1 MMSNTDSNIQK
12 VTPKS
17 SKRGRKKIVY
27 SKEDLERQ
35 PMLVLTCG
43 ETGVG
48 KTYRNLLEIFRYMK
62 DNAATGRKGRKVLAF
77 DVNDHDYPKFK
88 TVKVNLIQNLTA
100 IAARRIRPISPKG
113 RNMNLDEKRDVV
125 EQMVNRFK
133 NGLLVLED
141 LDKYMAGAKGQSIIG
156 LLTTNRHNG
165 LDIMISHQS
174 IAKITTTEWENCT
187 WLRLHH
193 QVDDIFRYRER
204 IPNYFL
210 VRIATFIVDE
220 QYDLANDSYVNGSI
234 SKDEFKRRKSFYVYV
249 DMRRLRLRGVSR
261 EAFIRA
267 AKKYIDTHET
277 KKVKMMLQEMN
288 MDDTPKFKNRSEVVV
303 HLISKYLRHHEQKQN
318 SAF

>member
-1 MMSNTDSNIQK
+1 MAVENK
-12 VTPKS
+12 KS
-17 SKRGRKKIVY
+17 TKGRKKITY

-35 PMLVLTCG
+35 PMLVLVCG

-48 KTYRNLLEIFRYMK
+48 KTYRNLIEIYRYMK
-62 DNAATGRKGRKVLAF
+62 DDTSNGRKGRKVLAF
-77 DVNDHDYPKFK
+77 DVNDDDYPQFK

-100 IAARRIRPISPKG
+100 INARRIRPISPQG
-113 RNMNLDEKRDVV
+113 MNMTIEEKRGVV

-141 LDKYMAGAKGQSIIG
+141 LDKYMVGAKGQTVVG

-174 IAKITTTEWENCT
+174 VAKITTTEWQNCT

-193 QVDDIFRYRER
+193 QVDDISRYETR

-220 QYDLANDSYVNGSI
+220 QYDLANGAYADGKI
-234 SKDEFKRRKSFYVYV
+234 SQNEYKKRKSFYVYV

-288 MDDTPKFKNRSEVVV
+288 MDDTPKFKNRSQAVV
-303 HLISKYLRHHEQKQN
+303 HLITKYLRHHEEKPN
-318 SAF
+318 TAF

>member
-1 MMSNTDSNIQK
+1 MSETIEK
-12 VTPKS
+12 KH
-17 SKRGRKKIVY
+17 RGRKKISY

-48 KTYRNLLEIFRYMK
+48 KTYRNLIEIFRYMK
-62 DNAATGRKGRKVLAF
+62 DDSDTGRKGRKVLAF
-77 DVNDHDYPKFK
+77 DVNDDDYPQFK

-100 IAARRIRPISPKG
+100 INARRIRPITKSG
-113 RNMNLDEKRDVV
+113 RNMSIEEKRDVV

-141 LDKYMAGAKGQSIIG
+141 LDKYMVGAKGQSIVG

-193 QVDDIFRYRER
+193 QVDDISRYRER

-220 QYDLANDSYVNGSI
+220 QYDLANAAYVDGDI
-234 SKDEFKRRKSFYVYV
+234 SKDEFKKRKSFCVYV
-249 DMRRLRLRGVSR
+249 DMRRLRIRGVSR
-261 EAFIRA
+261 AAFIRA
-267 AKKYIDTHET
+267 AKKYIDTHESR
-277 KKVKMMLQEMN
+277 KVKMMLQEMN
-288 MDDTPKFKNRSEVVV
+288 MDDSPKFKNRSEVVV
-303 HLISKYLRHHEQKQN
+303 HLIAKYLRHHEQKVN

>member
-1 MMSNTDSNIQK
+1 MSDTVERK
-12 VTPKS
+12 
-17 SKRGRKKIVY
+17 KRGRKKIRY

-48 KTYRNLLEIFRYMK
+48 KTYRNLIEIFRYMK
-62 DNAATGRKGRKVLAF
+62 NDPNTGRKGRKVLAF
-77 DVNDHDYPKFK
+77 DVNDDDYLQFK

-100 IAARRIRPISPKG
+100 INARRIRPITKSG
-113 RNMNLDEKRDVV
+113 RNMTNEEKRDVV
-125 EQMVNRFK
+125 EQMVIRFK

-141 LDKYMAGAKGQSIIG
+141 LDKYMVGAKGQSIVG

-193 QVDDIFRYRER
+193 QVDDISRYRER

-210 VRIATFIVDE
+210 VRMATFIVDE
-220 QYDLANDSYVNGSI
+220 QYDLANTAYAEGMI
-234 SKDEFKRRKSFYVYV
+234 SKDEFKKRKSFYVYV
-249 DMRRLRLRGVSR
+249 DMRRLRIRGVSR
-261 EAFIRA
+261 KAFIRA
-267 AKKYIDTHET
+267 AKKYIDTHES

-288 MDDTPKFKNRSEVVV
+288 MNDTPKFNNRSEVVV
-303 HLISKYLRHHEQKQN
+303 HLIAKYLRHHEQKIN
-318 SAF
+318 SPF

>member
-1 MMSNTDSNIQK
+1 MGNQESKIQNS
-12 VTPKS
+12 S
-17 SKRGRKKIVY
+17 SKISTKGRKKITY

-35 PMLVLTCG
+35 PMLVLVCG

-48 KTYRNLLEIFRYMK
+48 KTYRNLIEIHRYMK
-62 DNAATGRKGRKVLAF
+62 DDTSNGRKGRKVLAF
-77 DVNDHDYPKFK
+77 DVNDDDYPQFK

-100 IAARRIRPISPKG
+100 INARRIRPISPQG
-113 RNMNLDEKRDVV
+113 MNMTIEEKRGVV

-141 LDKYMAGAKGQSIIG
+141 LDKYMVGAKGQTVVG

-174 IAKITTTEWENCT
+174 VAKITTTEWQNCT

-193 QVDDIFRYRER
+193 QVDDISRYETR

-220 QYDLANDSYVNGSI
+220 QYDLANGAYADGKI
-234 SKDEFKRRKSFYVYV
+234 SQNEYKKRKSFYVYV

-288 MDDTPKFKNRSEVVV
+288 MDDTPKFKNRSQAVV
-303 HLISKYLRHHEQKQN
+303 HLITKYLRHHEEKPN
-318 SAF
+318 TAF